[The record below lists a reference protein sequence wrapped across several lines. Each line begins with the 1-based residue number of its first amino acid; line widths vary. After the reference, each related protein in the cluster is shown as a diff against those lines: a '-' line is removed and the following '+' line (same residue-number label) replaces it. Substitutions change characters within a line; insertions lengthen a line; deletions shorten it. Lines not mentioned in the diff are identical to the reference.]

1 MDDDGPGMDADK
13 LRPRFRALGVEVAF
27 GAVNVSSS
35 ESELEVTADCI
46 VLLKLKALVLLA
58 ALTSI

>member
-1 MDDDGPGMDADK
+1 MDADK

>member
-1 MDDDGPGMDADK
+1 MDADK
-13 LRPRFRALGVEVAF
+13 FRPRFRGLGVEVAF
-27 GAVNVSSS
+27 GVANVSSS

-46 VLLKLKALVLLA
+46 VLLKLIALVLLA